1 MSREGTIKKL
11 LSPEMY
17 QMYVS
22 MAQGGLIAN
31 NDIDKPNETDDA
43 LNLKQV
49 IQDVTTIGALIMK
62 RAIEYTPIKT
72 GELRRSIYIKNIGSG
87 IAIGYSKDYAIYVH
101 EIGFYYHES
110 PTKYKF
116 LEDAAFEVALETN
129 TPYRISISYDPLEV
143 YVNVPNLGADLVTIK
158 AREKV
163 NRLISTRNKVWQD
176 FINYDAS
183 KATESEKLYHEKMVK
198 FFNYWRTQ
206 GYGDWWILDEWQD
219 RNRHD

>member
-1 MSREGTIKKL
+1 MSREDTIKKL

-17 QMYVS
+17 QVYVS

-62 RAIEYTPIKT
+62 RAIKYTPVKT
-72 GELRRSIYIKNIGSG
+72 GELRKSIYIKNIGSG

-101 EIGFYYHES
+101 EIGFYYHKS

-163 NRLISTRNKVWQD
+163 NRLISRKNKIWQD

-183 KATESEKLYHEKMVK
+183 KATESEKLYHEKMK
-198 FFNYWRTQ
+198 QFFNYWRAL

>member
-31 NDIDKPNETDDA
+31 NDINKPNETDDA

-72 GELRRSIYIKNIGSG
+72 GELRKSIYIKNIGSG

>member
-62 RAIEYTPIKT
+62 RAIEYTPVKT
-72 GELRRSIYIKNIGSG
+72 GELRKSIYIKNIGSG

-163 NRLISTRNKVWQD
+163 NRLISTKNKVWHD

>member
-1 MSREGTIKKL
+1 MSREDTIKTL

-17 QMYVS
+17 QVYVS
-22 MAQGGLIAN
+22 MAQGSLIAN

-62 RAIEYTPIKT
+62 RAIEYTPVKT
-72 GELRRSIYIKNIGSG
+72 GELRKSIYIKNIGSG

-163 NRLISTRNKVWQD
+163 NRLISTKNKVWQD

>member
-1 MSREGTIKKL
+1 MSREDTIKKL

-17 QMYVS
+17 QVYVS

-31 NDIDKPNETDDA
+31 NDINKPNETDDA

-62 RAIEYTPIKT
+62 RAIEYTPVKT
-72 GELRRSIYIKNIGSG
+72 GELRKSIYIKNIGSG
-87 IAIGYSKDYAIYVH
+87 VAIGYSKDYAIYVH

-163 NRLISTRNKVWQD
+163 NRLISTKNKVWHE

-183 KATESEKLYHEKMVK
+183 KATESEKLYHEKMKK
-198 FFNYWRTQ
+198 FFTYWRTQ